1 MKSDAAMKKRI
12 VSIALLLVSCY
23 AQADFFDTLPIPKV
37 DKFNVV
43 VGTSKVTEDI
53 AQLNR
58 QVDLFQKEERAVN
71 EDLVLK
77 SENVKS
83 QILMLETTK
92 QVDTQYTSKLL
103 LTLKSTSQ
111 SLTTL
116 RSLRKDIIATVKQ
129 HVALLEEYSKDH
141 FEGILS
147 ARKTIYTFDDIQDLG
162 NQIASQ
168 EEVVEHEQARKKE
181 IVLDLETGEKKVT
194 TAEELY
200 KKKLKEQS
208 DFGKGL
214 ESGERHVRVKGE
226 LLDAEVAL
234 AQYERDLALLKVEE
248 KKVKLAFVTDTIF
261 VQERTLQV
269 LKKKLDFIVR
279 ISLRVDLEDVRQAE
293 EKLKK
298 EKQLYLTVTDAYLQS
313 VEKLTLQEE
322 KIKKELS
329 FLEKSYGEPG
339 NSIQNLNE
347 WSATVN
353 SAEGYLIL
361 GEMGLKNDEVLV
373 LDRDI
378 ELIQAQIECE
388 KEKFKEQELNVEM
401 ILSWH
406 KMKHQKFKTSD
417 ELHAE
422 VKRYQDHSV
431 DLLRERS
438 SNEDKRTTA
447 TNRLNMQNRAL
458 SNLKNHKEQLRGK
471 NKGMIGHDENKYAR
485 ITDYFDQAQLLIS
498 RQIEI
503 TGNLIEVYSK
513 ALVYLNSSLKHID
526 AMIGELQ
533 RINLWHR
540 SRGAISWDGIKNV
553 FSDTKIFLSDLH
565 TLASHSLA
573 SGFDIPEM
581 FSSLL
586 DQPLMLFL
594 LLVKLVAL
602 AALFWAFYYCLPR
615 FSKQLLAVQRDFSGV
630 YIVGRIS
637 GFVCQFLFNHLITL
651 FLWVVGLY
659 YFGYHGSSELYPSML
674 FYLFSI
680 PYLLYLA
687 RKMVRTFVALNQ
699 ENNYDIVNESF
710 QPRFALI
717 CYVFLY
723 ATVVILC
730 FREAFLLVGYSKS
743 ELPNILLAAYSII
756 VRGLLLTFIRKEDL
770 LSLIPSKTPLWA
782 WVWNVVNDYYYIL
795 LGIFIVVMILSDPYI
810 GGYDNLMTYVFWG
823 VLGTAIVIKTLF
835 LLYGFF
841 RRTSVLVFFYS
852 ERELLRERFYLAKTS
867 YSVLAISLLVFFI
880 LLGVWLISWFWG
892 KTIPLDSL
900 AEFFTQKSIMVSII
914 DGQHQ
919 KISILDILRTL
930 SFIPLSFMVA
940 SFIDKFVL
948 YRIFG
953 MLLVDPGVHNTV
965 STISYY
971 MSAITVITVGLWYEG
986 FGFLVVY
993 YLGPLLFG
1001 MAWALRDVFNDFVA
1015 YFIILVQRPLK
1026 VGDYVRLDQEVMG
1039 VVRRITPRS
1048 VVLRRQ
1054 NSYSII
1060 VPNSRIIREVVNN
1073 WDYSRSYIAFPD
1085 IVVSV
1090 RYFED
1095 PAKVKELLLQAIQG
1109 TNNILNTP
1117 VPVIRLEE
1125 FTTNGFTFLVRAFIS
1140 SEKTLEQ
1147 WDIASNV
1154 RFAIVK
1160 TLREHGIDLSF
1171 PVQIMYVKKDTE
1183 PCNYEKN

>member
-1 MKSDAAMKKRI
+1 MKKRI

-730 FREAFLLVGYSKS
+730 FREAFLLGGYSKS

-810 GGYDNLMTYVFWG
+810 GGYDNLMTYIFWG

>member
-1 MKSDAAMKKRI
+1 MKKRI
-12 VSIALLLVSCY
+12 VSIALLLTSYSV
-23 AQADFFDTLPIPKV
+23 QADFFDTLNIPKI

-43 VGTSKVTEDI
+43 IGTNKITEDI
-53 AQLNR
+53 FQLR
-58 QVDLFQKEERAVN
+58 KQADILQKEERATN
-71 EDLVLK
+71 EDLVLQ
-77 SENVKS
+77 SEKVKN
-83 QILMLETTK
+83 QISTLETTK
-92 QVDTQYTSKLL
+92 SVDTQYTSKLIL
-103 LTLKSTSQ
+103 ALKSMSQ
-111 SLTTL
+111 GFTTL
-116 RSLRKDIIATVKQ
+116 RSLRKETIAIVKQ
-129 HVALLEEYSKDH
+129 HAALLDDFSKEH

-147 ARKTIYTFDDIQDLG
+147 ERKTIYTFEDIQNLG

-168 EEVVEHEQARKKE
+168 EEIIEHEQARKKE
-181 IVLDLETGEKKVT
+181 IVLDLENGEKKII

-208 DFGKGL
+208 DFGKSLG
-214 ESGERHVRVKGE
+214 SGERYARIKGE
-226 LLDAEVAL
+226 LIDAEVAL
-234 AQYERDLALLKVEE
+234 ALCERDVAQLKVEE
-248 KKVKLAFVTDTIF
+248 KKVKLAFVIDTIL

-298 EKQLYLTVTDAYLQS
+298 EKQLYLTITDSYLQS
-313 VEKLTLQEE
+313 VEKLTNQEE

-339 NSIQNLNE
+339 NIIQNLNE
-347 WSATVN
+347 WSATVG
-353 SAEGYLIL
+353 STESYLIL
-361 GEMGLKNDEVLV
+361 GETGLKNDELLV
-373 LDRDI
+373 LQREI
-378 ELIQAQIECE
+378 ELLQAKIECE
-388 KEKFKEQELNVEM
+388 KEKFKEQELNAEM
-401 ILSWH
+401 IVSWH

-422 VKRYQDHSV
+422 VKKYQDHSV
-431 DLLRERS
+431 ELLRERS
-438 SNEDKRTTA
+438 SNEEKRSTA

-458 SNLKNHKEQLRGK
+458 SNLKNHKEQLRSK
-471 NKGMIGHDENKYAR
+471 NKGIIGYDETKYSR
-485 ITDYFDQAQLLIS
+485 IIDYFDQAQILIS

-526 AMIGELQ
+526 AMVNELQ

-573 SGFDIPEM
+573 SGFDLPEIVAS
-581 FSSLL
+581 FLEH
-586 DQPLMLFL
+586 PLTLFL
-594 LLVKLVAL
+594 LLVKLFAL

-615 FSKQLLAVQRDFSGV
+615 FSKELLAVQRDFSGV

-637 GFVCQFLFNHLITL
+637 GFICQFIFNHLITL
-651 FLWVVGLY
+651 FLWGVSLY
-659 YFGYHGSSELYPSML
+659 YFGYYGSSELYPSML

-687 RKMVRTFVALNQ
+687 RKMVRTFIALNQ
-699 ENNYDIVNESF
+699 ESNYDIVNELF

-723 ATVVILC
+723 ATIVILC
-730 FREAFLLVGYSKS
+730 FREAFLLGGYSKS

-756 VRGLLLTFIRKEDL
+756 IRGLLLTFIRKEDL
-770 LSLIPSKTPLWA
+770 LSLVPSKTPFWA

-810 GGYDNLMTYVFWG
+810 GGYDNLMTYIFWG

-841 RRTSVLVFFYS
+841 RRTSVLLFFSS
-852 ERELLRERFYLAKTS
+852 ERELLRERFYLAKTW
-867 YSVLAISLLVFFI
+867 YSILAIFLLVFFI
-880 LLGVWLISWFWG
+880 LLGIWLISWFWG
-892 KTIPLDSL
+892 KTIPLGAL
-900 AEFFTQKSIMVSII
+900 AEFFTQKTIVISIV

-919 KISILDILRTL
+919 KISVLDILRTI
-930 SFIPLSFMVA
+930 SFIPLSLMVA

-948 YRIFG
+948 YRLFG

-971 MSAITVITVGLWYEG
+971 VSAIIVITVGLWYEG

-1026 VGDYVRLDQEVMG
+1026 VGDYIKLDQEVMG

-1095 PAKVKELLLQAIQG
+1095 PAKVKELLLEAIQT

-1117 VPVIRLEE
+1117 APVIRLEE
-1125 FTTNGFTFLVRAFIS
+1125 FTANGFTFLVRGFIS

-1147 WDIASNV
+1147 WEIASNV

-1160 TLREHGIDLSF
+1160 TLRSNGIDLSF
-1171 PVQIMYVKKDTE
+1171 PVQIVHLKKDDE
-1183 PCNYEKN
+1183 PQNY

>member
-1 MKSDAAMKKRI
+1 LKSDAAMKKKI
-12 VSIALLLVSCY
+12 VSIALLLVSCI
-23 AQADFFDTLPIPKV
+23 AHADLFDTLNIPKV

-43 VGTSKVTEDI
+43 IGTNKITEDV
-53 AQLNR
+53 AQLRR
-58 QVDLFQKEERAVN
+58 QADLLQKEERAVN
-71 EDLVLK
+71 EDLVLQ
-77 SENVKS
+77 SEKVKS
-83 QILMLETTK
+83 QISMLETTK
-92 QVDTQYTSKLL
+92 AADTQYTSKLL
-103 LTLKSTSQ
+103 LTLKSESQ

-129 HVALLEEYSKDH
+129 HAALLDDFSQEH
-141 FEGILS
+141 FEGVLS
-147 ARKTIYTFDDIQDLG
+147 ERKTIYTFDDIQHLG

-168 EEVVEHEQARKKE
+168 EEIIEHEQSRKKE
-181 IVLDLETGEKKVT
+181 IVLDLENGEKKVVA
-194 TAEELY
+194 AEELY

-208 DFGKGL
+208 DFTKGL
-214 ESGERHVRVKGE
+214 QSAERHVRIKGE
-226 LLDAEVAL
+226 LLDAEVSL
-234 AQYERDLALLKVEE
+234 AQYDRDLAVLKVEE
-248 KKVKLAFVTDTIF
+248 KKVKLAFVTDTIL

-269 LKKKLDFIVR
+269 FKKKLDFIVR

-293 EKLKK
+293 DKLKK
-298 EKQLYLTVTDAYLQS
+298 EKQLYLTVTDGYLQS
-313 VEKLTLQEE
+313 IEKLAAQQE

-329 FLEKSYGEPG
+329 FLEKSFGEPG

-347 WSATVN
+347 WSATVS
-353 SAEGYLIL
+353 SAEGYLVL
-361 GEMGLKNDEVLV
+361 AEMGFKNDELLV
-373 LDRDI
+373 VDREV
-378 ELIQAQIECE
+378 ELLQAQIECE
-388 KEKFKEQELNVEM
+388 KEKFKEQELNGEM

-417 ELHAE
+417 ELHVE
-422 VKRYQDHSV
+422 VKKYQDQSV
-431 DLLRERS
+431 ELLRERS

-447 TNRLNMQNRAL
+447 TNRLNMHNRAL

-471 NKGMIGHDENKYAR
+471 NKGMIGYDENKYAR
-485 ITDYFDQAQLLIS
+485 IMEYFDQAQVLIS

-513 ALVYLNSSLKHID
+513 ALVYLNSSLKHVD
-526 AMIGELQ
+526 AMIRELQ

-553 FSDTKIFLSDLH
+553 FSDTRIFLSDLH
-565 TLASHSLA
+565 TLAAHSLS
-573 SGFDIPEM
+573 SGFDVPEIV
-581 FSSLL
+581 STLL

-594 LLVKLVAL
+594 LLVKLFAL

-615 FSKQLLAVQRDFSGV
+615 FADQLLAVQRDFSGV

-637 GFVCQFLFNHLITL
+637 GFVCQFLFNNLITI
-651 FLWVVGLY
+651 FLWAVGLY

-687 RKMVRTFVALNQ
+687 RKMVRTFIALNQ

-730 FREAFLLVGYSKS
+730 FREAFLLGGYSKS

-756 VRGLLLTFIRKEDL
+756 IRGLLLTFIRKEDL
-770 LSLIPSKTPLWA
+770 LSLIPSKTPFWA
-782 WVWNVVNDYYYIL
+782 WVWNVVNNYYYVF

-810 GGYDNLMTYVFWG
+810 GGYDNLMTYIFWG
-823 VLGTAIVIKTLF
+823 VLGTAIVIKALF
-835 LLYGFF
+835 LFYGFF
-841 RRTSVLVFFYS
+841 RRTSVLVFFSS
-852 ERELLRERFYLAKTS
+852 ERELLRERFYLAKTW
-867 YSVLAISLLVFFI
+867 YSILAIFLLVFFI

-892 KTIPLDSL
+892 KTIPLGAL
-900 AEFFTQKSIMVSII
+900 AEFFTQKTIIVSIV

-919 KISILDILRTL
+919 KISVLDILRTI
-930 SFIPLSFMVA
+930 SFLPLSVMVA

-971 MSAITVITVGLWYEG
+971 MSAITVITLGLWYEG

-1026 VGDYVRLDQEVMG
+1026 VGDYIKLDQEVMG

-1060 VPNSRIIREVVNN
+1060 VPNSRIVREVVNN

-1095 PAKVKELLLQAIQG
+1095 PAKVKELLLQAIQS

-1117 VPVIRLEE
+1117 TPVIRLEE
-1125 FTTNGFTFLVRAFIS
+1125 FNQNGFVFLVRAFIS

-1147 WDIASNV
+1147 WDIASNA

-1160 TLREHGIDLSF
+1160 TLRSQGIDLSF
-1171 PVQIMYVKKDTE
+1171 PVQIMYVKKDKE
-1183 PCNYEKN
+1183 PCNY

>member
-1 MKSDAAMKKRI
+1 MKRI
-12 VSIALLLVSCY
+12 LSTVFLLGFCY
-23 AQADFFDTLPIPKV
+23 AQADFFDTLNIPKV

-43 VGTSKVTEDI
+43 VGTNKVTEDI
-53 AQLNR
+53 AQLRR
-58 QVDLFQKEERAVN
+58 QTDLLQKEERVAN
-71 EDLVLK
+71 EDLVLQ
-77 SENVKS
+77 SEKVKS
-83 QILMLETTK
+83 QISMLETTK
-92 QVDTQYTSKLL
+92 PSDTQYTSKLL
-103 LTLKSTSQ
+103 LTLKSMSQ

-116 RSLRKDIIATVKQ
+116 RSLRKETIATVKQ
-129 HVALLEEYSKDH
+129 HTALLEDFSKEH

-147 ARKTIYTFDDIQDLG
+147 ERKTIYTFDDIQDLG

-181 IVLDLETGEKKVT
+181 IVLDLENGEKKVT

-214 ESGERHVRVKGE
+214 QSGERHVRIKGE

-234 AQYERDLALLKVEE
+234 AQYERDLSVLKVEE
-248 KKVKLAFVTDTIF
+248 KKVKLAFVTDTIL

-313 VEKLTLQEE
+313 VEKLTIQEE
-322 KIKKELS
+322 KVKKELS

-347 WSATVN
+347 WSATVS
-353 SAEGYLIL
+353 SAEGYLVL
-361 GEMGLKNDEVLV
+361 GETGLKNDELLV
-373 LDRDI
+373 LEREI
-378 ELIQAQIECE
+378 ELLQAQIECE
-388 KEKFKEQELNVEM
+388 KEKFKEQELNAEM
-401 ILSWH
+401 IISWH

-422 VKRYQDHSV
+422 VKKYQDHSV
-431 DLLRERS
+431 ELLREHS

-471 NKGMIGHDENKYAR
+471 NKGMIGYDEHKYSR
-485 ITDYFDQAQLLIS
+485 IIDYFDQAQILIS

-526 AMIGELQ
+526 AMVSELQ

-540 SRGAISWDGIKNV
+540 SRGAISWEGIKNV

-573 SGFDIPEM
+573 SGFDLPEM
-581 FSSLL
+581 VSSLL

-594 LLVKLVAL
+594 LFVKFLAL

-637 GFVCQFLFNHLITL
+637 GFVCQFIFNHLITL
-651 FLWVVGLY
+651 FLWAVSLY
-659 YFGYHGSSELYPSML
+659 YFGYYGSSELYPSML

-687 RKMVRTFVALNQ
+687 RKMVRTFIALNQ

-723 ATVVILC
+723 ATIVILC
-730 FREAFLLVGYSKS
+730 FREAFLLGGYSKS

-756 VRGLLLTFIRKEDL
+756 IRGLLLTFIRKEDL
-770 LSLIPSKTPLWA
+770 LGLIPSKTPLWA

-810 GGYDNLMTYVFWG
+810 GGYDNLMTYIFWG

-841 RRTSVLVFFYS
+841 RRTSVLVFFSS
-852 ERELLRERFYLAKTS
+852 ERELLRERFYLAKTW
-867 YSVLAISLLVFFI
+867 YSILAIFLLVFFI

-892 KTIPLDSL
+892 KTIPLGAL
-900 AEFFTQKSIMVSII
+900 AEFFTQKSIIISIV

-919 KISILDILRTL
+919 KISVLDILRTV

-948 YRIFG
+948 YRLFG

-971 MSAITVITVGLWYEG
+971 MSAITVITLGLWYEG
-986 FGFLVVY
+986 FGFLVMY
-993 YLGPLLFG
+993 YLGLLVFG
-1001 MAWALRDVFNDFVA
+1001 MAWALRDLFNDFVA

-1026 VGDYVRLDQEVMG
+1026 VGDYIKLDQEVMG

-1060 VPNSRIIREVVNN
+1060 VPNSRIIRDVVNN

-1095 PAKVKELLLQAIQG
+1095 PAKVKELLLQAIQS

-1117 VPVIRLEE
+1117 APVIRLEE
-1125 FTTNGFTFLVRAFIS
+1125 FTVNGFTFLVRAFIS

-1147 WDIASNV
+1147 WEIASNV

-1160 TLREHGIDLSF
+1160 TLRSHGIDLSF
-1171 PVQIMYVKKDTE
+1171 PVQIMYMKNESE